1 MASQQSNITSTST
14 VISTQEPLTPPTST
28 TSTGMTTSNA
38 IPTVTTTT
46 PVLTDAVQRCVN
58 TAAEAIAT
66 NREARI
72 SFLQSLVRKMMRET
86 LKETPNSN
94 PPSAGIP
101 TTQSGINGAPT
112 RGIYPSF
119 VIHPNYHNG
128 QIHHPSNPNS
138 QPPTTGTTSTTGTT
152 AAKLTST
159 QNISTTKTSLATTT
173 AATATTTTTS
183 YPNTLFS
190 PATHRPHT
198 VFAPMSLVES
208 LTKTNLLLVADM
220 KSGLQSIHNDLSSIP
235 LENIRNEQLQNF
247 DTLNDKIGTL
257 EKNFTELKDIVLK
270 RSYQNLKIDP
280 KILDQWN
287 PSMIVIRRSPWT
299 NMRLILNKVAADNT
313 ADLFPNDWAPKPCFS
328 DIQEKH
334 YKVLS
339 EVMTEMFYQCGI
351 LQDYDVLAIQGYE
364 QFIKALH
371 HHMILGNVTLHQL
384 GHFLILMTYMSFCR
398 LGHYSEY
405 MNEEDSINLEI
416 AVWMSLV
423 IVAFRTSFHAE
434 GAHRTINPYFNLL
447 NTNIRRIL
455 HVILT
460 RYLEQDCICKNHVQC
475 DISPHILTS
484 EIILPSYEHFLHY
497 IMEQGL
503 SKFSIVGESEILSK
517 YGKTITMIVLARIN
531 GYYSPFFPQSI
542 MEEEGK
548 CLYGTNFSFAEKD
561 FFLNKLLK
569 ETPHMSK
576 AAIDQSIAFLERQKE
591 ANCPCTI
598 HTQKRGFDWIVFN
611 RLPDRVPPTDDGYHG
626 TGSCENAASMDSDQ
640 DENEEARV
648 TEPISNHEL
657 MEQVNNQKNGNTT
670 EASNTSS
677 EIITSADL
685 TARYNSI
692 FNPSVDNSS
701 CELSHNS
708 RDDVAKHTK
717 SQKIPK
723 NNKTKKTRKL
733 TTSELK
739 ILPNDMLEESRQKI
753 DSKIP
758 CKFDQ
763 IVYMDNVSG
772 ITYSFRYFHAYKFDW
787 RVVMNYQN
795 EEPMLCTCPRGRL
808 HNEHCP
814 WYHPEVINVPDIENT
829 LSTSEQAAQGKIY
842 DLYHHHSQNMKQELC
857 GCGTAAEIAYMGH
870 KSTCEEFQWMNERSS
885 YEMLLAVLKK
895 RRKATLCENFQQQ
908 HKRPR
913 LQSPS
918 SYGTEEDSSNPSQ
931 ADVNM
936 DNPNTSPNPTT
947 ATNPLA
953 VLAEVAQS
961 HSQSSLPNVIGEQNG
976 GNGGAE
982 CPFEDDE
989 EMPLLEDAN
998 STEL

>member
-1 MASQQSNITSTST
+1 MMASQQSNITSTST
-14 VISTQEPLTPPTST
+14 VTSTQESLTPPRST

-38 IPTVTTTT
+38 NPTVSTTA
-46 PVLTDAVQRCVN
+46 PVLSDAVQRCVD
-58 TAAEAIAT
+58 TATEAIAT

-72 SFLQSLVRKMMRET
+72 TFLQSLVRKMLRET
-86 LKETPNSN
+86 YKETPTPN
-94 PPSAGIP
+94 PPSVGIP
-101 TTQSGINGAPT
+101 TTQSGINVAPS
-112 RGIYPSF
+112 RGVYPSF

-128 QIHHPSNPNS
+128 QIHYPPYPIS
-138 QPPTTGTTSTTGTT
+138 QPPTTSAGTT
-152 AAKLTST
+152 AARMTST
-159 QNISTTKTSLATTT
+159 QNVSTARTSSATTT
-173 AATATTTTTS
+173 AATATTTTAS
-183 YPNTLFS
+183 YPNTILS

-220 KSGLQSIHNDLSSIP
+220 KSGIQSIHNELSSIP

-247 DTLNDKIGTL
+247 GNLSDKIGAL
-257 EKNFTELKDIVLK
+257 EKNFTELKDIVMK

-287 PSMIVIRRSPWT
+287 PSMLVIRRSPWT
-299 NMRLILNKVAADNT
+299 NMRLILNKVAADNI

-328 DIQEKH
+328 EIQEKH

-364 QFIKALH
+364 QFLKALH
-371 HHMILGNVTLHQL
+371 HHMVLGNVTLHQL

-398 LGHYSEY
+398 MGHYSEY
-405 MNEEDSINLEI
+405 MREEDSINLEI
-416 AVWMSLV
+416 AVWMSIV

-434 GAHRTINPYFNLL
+434 GAHRTINPYFNVL
-447 NTNIRRIL
+447 NTIIRRRL

-460 RYLEQDCICKNHVQC
+460 RYLEQECVCKNHVQC

-497 IMEQGL
+497 IMEKGL

-531 GYYSPFFPQSI
+531 GYYSPYFPQSI
-542 MEEEGK
+542 MEEEAK

-598 HTQKRGFDWIVFN
+598 HTQKRGHDWIVFN
-611 RLPDRVPPTDDGYHG
+611 RLPDRIPPKDDGYHD
-626 TGSCENAASMDSDQ
+626 TDSDETAEYSDSDK
-640 DENEEARV
+640 DENEEAKV
-648 TEPISNHEL
+648 TEPISNQER
-657 MEQVNNQKNGNTT
+657 MEQVNNQKNENAP
-670 EASNTSS
+670 EASGTSS
-677 EIITSADL
+677 ETITSADL
-685 TARYNSI
+685 TARYNAI

-701 CELSHNS
+701 CELSQNS
-708 RDDVAKHTK
+708 RDDEAEHTRCK
-717 SQKIPK
+717 KVPK
-723 NNKTKKTRKL
+723 NSKTKKTRKL

-739 ILPNDMLEESRQKI
+739 VIPNDMLEESRQKI
-753 DSKIP
+753 NSNIP

-763 IVYMDNVSG
+763 IAYMDNVSG

-808 HNEHCP
+808 HNENCP

-842 DLYHHHSQNMKQELC
+842 DLYHQNSQNMKQELC

-870 KSTCEEFQWMNERSS
+870 KSICEDFQWMNERSS

-895 RRKATLCENFQQQ
+895 RKKATLCENFEQQ

-918 SYGTEEDSSNPSQ
+918 GDGTNEDSSNPNQ

-936 DNPNTSPNPTT
+936 DNPNTSTNPTT

-961 HSQSSLPNVIGEQNG
+961 QSQSSLPDVNGEQNG
-976 GNGGAE
+976 GNGGAD
-982 CPFEDDE
+982 CPCEDDE
-989 EMPLLEDAN
+989 EMPPLEDAN